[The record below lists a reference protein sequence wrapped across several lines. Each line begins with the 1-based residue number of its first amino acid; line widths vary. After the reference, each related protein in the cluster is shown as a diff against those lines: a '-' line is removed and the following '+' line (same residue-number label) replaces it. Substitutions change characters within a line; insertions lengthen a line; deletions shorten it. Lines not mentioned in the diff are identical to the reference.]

1 MSKIF
6 KVSFKE
12 KKKKGKAIQELF
24 SSIEFYR
31 SEGRS
36 LRVIYDAFVESNL
49 WSQGWSSFT
58 HDYYQH
64 RRHINKASSL
74 KKKSLKN
81 DEKESESAITPA
93 IDIPKVTAMTDTKAE
108 NKELTLAERRAIAS
122 EVFKQKL
129 G

>member
-12 KKKKGKAIQELF
+12 KNKKGKTIQELF

-31 SEGRS
+31 SEKRS
-36 LRVIYDAFVESNL
+36 LRAIYNAFVESNL
-49 WSQGWSSFT
+49 WSKSWSSFT

-64 RRHINKASSL
+64 CRLINKASLL
-74 KKKSLKN
+74 KKKSLRS
-81 DEKESESAITPA
+81 DEKESDSIITPA
-93 IDIPKVTAMTDTKAE
+93 FDIPKVTAMTDAKTE
-108 NKELTLAERRAIAS
+108 NKGLTLAERRAIAS